1 MIDDA
6 TSDLDAAV
14 GLTKEREKYPVHIM
28 NLASVR
34 DLESKVTKDKDLEEL
49 SPRRFR
55 ANIFG
60 ES

>member
-1 MIDDA
+1 M
-6 TSDLDAAV
+6 
-14 GLTKEREKYPVHIM
+14 HIM

-60 ES
+60 EFSWGLRGRNDPR